1 MFIDYDDWES
11 YFLEQAAAEGWVL
24 VSLGTRGHPLLVVGN
39 IRGDVGDSC
48 SVERFRR
55 SYLNAAVHA
64 ITAYR
69 LIHRHGRDEF
79 ECLGM
84 AAWSNA

>member
-1 MFIDYDDWES
+1 MFIDYEDWES
-11 YFLEQAAAEGWVL
+11 HFLQQAEAEGWVL
-24 VSLGTRGHPLLVVGN
+24 VSLGTRGHLLLAVGN
-39 IRGDVGDSC
+39 IQGEVGDDG

-55 SYLNAAVHA
+55 SYLNAATHA

-69 LIHRHGRDEF
+69 LIRQHGRDEF

-84 AAWSNA
+84 ATWPNA